1 MREAKFRAWDKDNKL
16 MLPVERIEYNR
27 GGAMHVYVFVPEC
40 RKLRDKQHNEI
51 FSIEDCLQHYGEENI
66 IKIIIKKDGNIII
79 PVMQYTGLKDKNK
92 KEVYEGDILKVGG
105 LIEVVEYVDNIL
117 VLYSPKIYGKLN
129 PSDDDFQ
136 DHTITH
142 PNQFESMEIIGN
154 IYENPNLLK

>member
-79 PVMQYTGLKDKNK
+79 PVMQYTGLKDKNGR
-92 KEVYEGDILKVGG
+92 EICEGDIVKCVERPPIGCEPVLSNNG
-105 LIEVVEYVDNIL
+105 LIHEV
-117 VLYSPKIYGKLN
+117 KL
-129 PSDDDFQ
+129 DDVW
-136 DHTITH
+136 IT
-142 PNQFESMEIIGN
+142 PFDQFPYLDCKIIGN